1 MKVLREPREG
11 VTNHTKLYRL
21 LKYKWVKF
29 EKESFVIRQVSPA
42 DVGNGDDGS
51 DVEDDQVEL
60 SRMT

>member
-21 LKYKWVKF
+21 LKYKWF
-29 EKESFVIRQVSPA
+29 KESFVIRQVSPA